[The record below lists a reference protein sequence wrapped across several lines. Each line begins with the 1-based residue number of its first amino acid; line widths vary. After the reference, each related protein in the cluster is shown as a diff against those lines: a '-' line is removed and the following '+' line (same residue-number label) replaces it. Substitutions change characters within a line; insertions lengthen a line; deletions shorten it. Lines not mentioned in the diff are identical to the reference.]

1 VKYNYQI
8 IFRVEH
14 KTPDGECEMA
24 TECTLFEAS
33 SDQSISVYNNMDIK
47 KSILHGRHVFNMNL
61 EIPADE

>member
-1 VKYNYQI
+1 MSYNYQI
-8 IFRVEH
+8 IFRVEY
-14 KTPDGECEMA
+14 KTPGRENEMA

-47 KSILHGRHVFNMNL
+47 TSLLHGKHVFNMNM